1 MPGLLGKKLGM
12 TSIYVG
18 DRVVPVTVVEAG
30 PCKVVDVKTK
40 DKDGYEAVQLGY
52 GSKKEKNVNKPM
64 LGHFRKNNVEPAAVL
79 REFKGYDLS
88 EVKAGDTL
96 TVEVFEIGEM
106 VSVSSNSKGKGF
118 QGVMRRHGFGGVGG
132 TTHGQSNRLRAPG
145 SIGQSSD
152 PSRVLKGTR
161 MAGRMGGKRVTT
173 KGLRIIRIDPDKNI
187 LMIKGAIPGSI
198 NSIVEIKK

>member
-79 REFKGYDLS
+79 KEFKGFDLS

-96 TVEVFEIGEM
+96 NVGIFEVGEM
-106 VSVSSNSKGKGF
+106 VSVSSKSKGKGF

-132 TTHGQSNRLRAPG
+132 TTHGQHNRLRAPG

-152 PSRVLKGTR
+152 PSRVFKGTR
-161 MAGRMGGKRVTT
+161 MAGRMGGKKVTT

>member
-79 REFKGYDLS
+79 REFKGFDLA

>member
-18 DRVVPVTVVEAG
+18 DTVMPVTVVQAG
-30 PCKVVDVKTK
+30 PCTVVDIKTIE
-40 DKDGYEAVQLGY
+40 KDGYEAVQLGY
-52 GSKKEKNVNKPM
+52 GEKKEKNVTKPV
-64 LGHFRKNNVEPAAVL
+64 LGHYKKNNLAPSAVL
-79 REFKGYDLS
+79 KEFKGFDLS
-88 EVKAGDTL
+88 EIKIGDEIKAD
-96 TVEVFEIGEM
+96 VFEIGAL
-106 VSVSSNSKGKGF
+106 VSVTAKSKGKGF

-132 TTHGQSNRLRAPG
+132 STHGQHNRLRAPG

-152 PSRVLKGTR
+152 PSRVFKGTR
-161 MAGRMGGKRVTT
+161 MAGRMGHNKVTT
-173 KGLRIIRIDPDKNI
+173 KGLRIIRIIPDKNI

>member
-18 DRVVPVTVVEAG
+18 DTVVPVTVLEAG
-30 PCKVVDVKTK
+30 PCKVVDIKTV

-52 GSKKEKNVNKPM
+52 GAKKEKNTNKPL
-64 LGHFRKNNVEPAAVL
+64 LGHFKKNNLSPAAVL
-79 REFKGYDLS
+79 KEFKGFDLS
-88 EVKAGDTL
+88 GIKAGDDIN
-96 TVEVFEIGEM
+96 VEMFEVGEL
-106 VSVSSNSKGKGF
+106 VSVTSKSKGKGF

-132 TTHGQSNRLRAPG
+132 ATHGQHNRLRAPG

-152 PSRVLKGTR
+152 PSRVFKGTK
-161 MAGRMGGKRVTT
+161 MAGRMGHKKVTT
-173 KGLRIIRIDPDKNI
+173 KGMRIIRIIPDKNI
-187 LMIKGAIPGSI
+187 LMIKGAVPGSV